1 MRYFSGKE
9 RMQVRLFLNSYS
21 VLKIEATTDCWQ
33 KGGEAEMRE
42 KNGIKLSHSCTKSCR
57 EGIEK

>member
-9 RMQVRLFLNSYS
+9 RMKACLFLNSFS
-21 VLKIEATTDCWQ
+21 VLKIEATIGCWQ
-33 KGGEAEMRE
+33 KGSGAEMRE
-42 KNGIKLSHSCTKSCR
+42 KHGMKLSHSCTKSCS